1 MLSYQETLQAIHSHK
16 ANGRRPDFKRLN
28 WILDKLG
35 RPQAGFP
42 ILHIV
47 GTNGKGSTT
56 AFLQAI
62 FSSAGYKTGTFTSP
76 FITRFNERISV
87 NGRPIS
93 DQDLVK
99 TFDFVRPW
107 LEEITKTDL
116 GILTEFELVTVLA
129 FVYFG
134 QIQPVGLVII
144 EAGIG
149 GRFDST
155 NVITPLAT
163 ICTSIGY
170 DHTETLGDRLE
181 DIAWQKAGA
190 IKPNRPMILGSMPR
204 QARSVFEREAQG
216 LGAPL
221 YRLGQEFQI
230 KDEMEVFD
238 FISPLGSLENLHTSL
253 LGPHQK
259 NNAALAIET
268 SLLLQADFP
277 KIDEEAFRIGLQTA
291 TWPGRGELIKPNIL
305 LDGAHNPQGIGALL
319 ELLETDFPN
328 SSKHLLFAGLKRKN
342 LAGMLELL
350 DGQDLTITSFDF
362 PGAAELADYPD
373 YFKKIEDFRD
383 WLSQAQ
389 DSQALYVV
397 TGSLYFISQVRH
409 FLLDKE
415 TP

>member
-1 MLSYQETLQAIHSHK
+1 MLTYQETLEAIHSHK

-76 FITRFNERISV
+76 FITHFNERISV

-221 YRLGQEFQI
+221 YRLEQEFQI

-259 NNAALAIET
+259 NNAALAIQA
-268 SLLLQADFP
+268 SLLLRFDFP
-277 KIDEEAFRIGLQTA
+277 KIDELAIRKGLRSA
-291 TWPGRGELIKPNIL
+291 TWPGRGELVRPNIL
-305 LDGAHNPQGIGALL
+305 LDGAHNPQGIQALI
-319 ELLETDFPN
+319 ELLEKEFPDRP
-328 SSKHLLFAGLKRKN
+328 KHLLFAGLKRKD
-342 LAGMLELL
+342 LAKMLELL
-350 DGQDLTITSFDF
+350 AGQDVTVVSFDF
-362 PGAAELADYPD
+362 PGAADLTDYPD
-373 YFKKIEDFRD
+373 TYAQIPDFRT
-383 WLSQAQ
+383 WLKQAERST
-389 DSQALYVV
+389 DLFVV
-397 TGSLYFISQVRH
+397 TGSLYFISDVRH
-409 FLLDKE
+409 YLLNGRD
-415 TP
+415 